1 MTIKKKLLTPSKFN
15 LNTMKPMTSAQIEA
29 AVTKRIK
36 TLDLT
41 PAAKAACNYIITQSI
56 AGKQSFPGK
65 FEGLTQQDIGVI
77 TSDFG
82 EVAGALYM
90 LNSKQKYTHAKFP
103 IDENERLVDYYLV
116 RDGIDEKISAKAGEG
131 GAPAI
136 TAVEK
141 ALDDMD
147 PKALTPKL
155 KKALHVLQ
163 LISKGTVYGGVLQV
177 AQYLKM
183 PGYLALVSLLTKK
196 ELKTGYTNT
205 TKIPD
210 QEYLIKAVD
219 AMGSFDSAMKI
230 CKPLFAAAN
239 FTLGGADKMK
249 SVFAGTA
256 SSRYKKWGMVHFPIT
271 SEVMGWLNDTN
282 NGATEILTMAART
295 LTVNQI
301 YLDYKNG
308 NLTYTVHTFSDA
320 DFKFHSPSS
329 TPNPVGNR
337 IGMKMIKSAAKSKK

>member
-29 AVTKRIK
+29 VVTKQIK

-41 PAAKAACNYIITQSI
+41 PAAKEACNYII
-56 AGKQSFPGK
+56 KQSVAGNQTFVGK
-65 FEGLTQQDIGVI
+65 FAGLTPQDIGVI

-90 LNSKQKYTHAKFP
+90 LNSGQNYTHAKFP
-103 IDENERLVDYYLV
+103 TDENARLVDYYLV

-141 ALDDMD
+141 ALDSMD
-147 PKALTPKL
+147 PTSLTPKL
-155 KKALHVLQ
+155 KKALAVLQ
-163 LISKGTVYGGVLQV
+163 LISKGTVYGGVLEV
-177 AQYLKM
+177 AKYLKM
-183 PGYLALVSLLTKK
+183 PGYAELIKLLSRKD
-196 ELKTGYTNT
+196 LKTGYTGI
-205 TKIPD
+205 KIPEQD
-210 QEYLIKAVD
+210 SLIKAVD

-230 CKPLFAAAN
+230 CKPLFAAAE

-256 SSRYKKWGMVHFPIT
+256 SSRYKKWGMIHFPIT
-271 SEVMGWLNDTN
+271 SEVMGWLNDPK

-301 YLDYKNG
+301 YLDYKGG
-308 NLTYTVHTFSDA
+308 NLMYTVHTFSDA

-337 IGMKMIKSAAKSKK
+337 IGMKMIKTASKSKK